1 MKGRIRPA
9 TLAAFAVA
17 IFCTSLSAAS
27 SAYAA
32 CRGALQP
39 PSRSNL
45 KVEANATLCLVNQL
59 RRTHHLR
66 PLRMNSALNSVAAGQ
81 SYDMLVGGYFGDDS
95 LSGLTPMQRVE
106 ASAYGHGSAR
116 LLVAQNIA
124 WGEEGGSAPGAII
137 ASWLGSAP
145 HREILLASTY
155 ENVGV
160 GISLG
165 VPDSTNRNAGAIYTI
180 DLAAK

>member
-1 MKGRIRPA
+1 MKGLIRPA
-9 TLAAFAVA
+9 MLATFAVA
-17 IFCTSLSAAS
+17 LSWTTLAGAS
-27 SAYAA
+27 SANTA

-39 PSRSNL
+39 PSRANL

-59 RRTHHLR
+59 RHAHHLR
-66 PLRMNSALNSVAAGQ
+66 QLRINASLNSVASGQ
-81 SYDMLVGGYFGDDS
+81 SYDMLVGDYFGDDS

-106 ASAYGHGSAR
+106 SSAYGHGSSR

-124 WGEEGGSAPGAII
+124 WGEGSEATPGAII
-137 ASWLGSAP
+137 ASWLDSVP
-145 HREILLASTY
+145 HREILLGSPY
-155 ENVGV
+155 QNIGV

-165 VPDSTNRNAGAIYTI
+165 VPNDANPGPGATYTL